1 MESKESNHEDR
12 ERDSTMPVKL
22 NARAPTRVEKNR
34 ELQEDLTDD
43 MLKES
48 RLLMVQSLQDTEK
61 VLRIFVVIS
70 YFSLMYSIPSGAVE
84 HGLASPGHAMAVC
97 SESLKTTCSTWLV
110 ISATTL
116 FQ

>member
-34 ELQEDLTDD
+34 
-43 MLKES
+43 
-48 RLLMVQSLQDTEK
+48 
-61 VLRIFVVIS
+61 
-70 YFSLMYSIPSGAVE
+70 YSIPSGAVE